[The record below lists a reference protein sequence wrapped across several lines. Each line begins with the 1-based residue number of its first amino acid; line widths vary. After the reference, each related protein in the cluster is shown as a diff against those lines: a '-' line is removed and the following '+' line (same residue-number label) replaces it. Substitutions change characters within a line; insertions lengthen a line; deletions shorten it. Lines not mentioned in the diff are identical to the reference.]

1 MTPENK
7 KTVKRLDFIR
17 GLLILTLVLYIVVA
31 LIMNSSYLTLD
42 RLMRLRDDVIFALTE
57 DRISTVS
64 LEGED
69 TVDVQLFQD
78 GYVVLTRN
86 GITVRGN
93 DGNVYSSHVRRYK
106 DPRLKVSGNY
116 ILCFDRGGTEWCLLN
131 SFRILCSNSEEGDII
146 NGSVSDD
153 GYVSVASERKNAKG
167 CVTVYN
173 NEGLDLVRWEDTRN
187 YLLDSFFL
195 GKNRLAVV
203 SLASN
208 REKTDTVFTVFNY
221 KSGEVLTSVASSDTF
236 PLAMK
241 GKGNGTVELLTHS
254 GVISFDG
261 ETPKLLCTY
270 SQPSP
275 DVFRQGAE
283 GTVISYHT
291 LSGTVLVEAL
301 SAEGKTLF
309 TAEYP
314 NVLSVDCYGD
324 RYFVLTASELF
335 VLDARGTVLLSRPAT
350 ASRVL
355 ASEEIVLLWG
365 DSFAEVLEP
374 SLPS

>member
-7 KTVKRLDFIR
+7 RTVKRLDFIR

-42 RLMRLRDDVIFALTE
+42 RMMRLRDDVIFALTE
-57 DRISTVS
+57 DRVSTVA

-78 GYVVLTRN
+78 GFVVLTRN

-93 DGNVYSSHVRRYK
+93 GGNVYSAHVRRYK

-131 SFRILCSNSEEGDII
+131 SFRILCSRNEEGDII

-153 GYVSVASERKNAKG
+153 GYVSIASERKNAKG

-173 NEGLDLVRWEDTRN
+173 TEGLDLVRWEDTRN

-221 KSGEVLTSVASSDTF
+221 KSGEVLASVASPDTF

-241 GKGNGTVELLTHS
+241 GKENGTVELLTHS

-261 ETPKLLCTY
+261 ERAALLCTY

-275 DVFRQGAE
+275 DVFRQSSD

-314 NVLSVDCYGD
+314 NVLSVDCYAD
-324 RYFVLTASELF
+324 RYFVLTTTELS
-335 VLDARGTVLLSRPAT
+335 VLDERGTVLYSRPAT
-350 ASRVL
+350 ASRIL

-365 DSFAEVLEP
+365 DSSAEVLELP
-374 SLPS
+374 LPS

>member
-7 KTVKRLDFIR
+7 RNVRRLEFIR
-17 GLLILTLVLYIVVA
+17 GLLLLTLVLYVAVV

-42 RLMRLRDDVIFALTE
+42 RLMRLRDDVVFALTE
-57 DRISTVS
+57 ERTSTVS
-64 LEGED
+64 LEGEE

-78 GYVVLTRN
+78 GFVVLTRN

-93 DGNVYSSHVRRYK
+93 NGNVYSSHVRRYK
-106 DPRLKVSGNY
+106 EPRLKVSGNY

-131 SFRILCSNSEEGDII
+131 SFRILCSRNEEGDII

-173 NEGLDLVRWEDTRN
+173 TDGLDLVRWEDTKN

-203 SLASN
+203 SLAAN
-208 REKTDTVFTVFNY
+208 REKTDTVFTVFNF
-221 KSGEVLTSVASSDTF
+221 KNGELLTSVASPDTF
-236 PLAMK
+236 PLAMARK
-241 GKGNGTVELLTHS
+241 GDERVELLTDS

-261 ETPKLLCTY
+261 EKPTLTYTY

-275 DVFRQGAE
+275 NVFRQREDA
-283 GTVISYHT
+283 TMISYHT
-291 LSGTVLVEAL
+291 LAGSVLVEAI
-301 SAEGKTLF
+301 SAEGNVLF
-309 TAEYP
+309 GAEFP
-314 NVLSVDCYGD
+314 NVLSLDCCGD
-324 RYFVLTASELF
+324 RFFVLTASELF
-335 VLDARGTVLLSRPAT
+335 VLDEKGTILTSLKTTAT
-350 ASRVL
+350 QIL
-355 ASEEIVLLWG
+355 ASAEITLLRG
-365 DSFAEVLEP
+365 DSFAEVLEL